1 MSAEVFFEFI
11 GILLTIYPLPPFS
24 SLYTQP
30 LMSIIFGN
38 LTESFVQFGTAVDN
52 LHKGSGTLQAVNDA
66 AVKFRHDAAVDAAFL
81 CYLGLGILA
90 ATFIYMFFWVYT
102 GEVGSKRL
110 REQYLR
116 AVLRQDIAYFD
127 NVGAGEVATR
137 IQTDTREWYLET
149 DNYCPIY

>member
-1 MSAEVFFEFI
+1 
-11 GILLTIYPLPPFS
+11 
-24 SLYTQP
+24 
-30 LMSIIFGN
+30 MSIIFGN

-52 LHKGSGTLQAVNDA
+52 LHKGNGTLQAVNDA

-137 IQTDTREWYLET
+137 IQTDTREW
-149 DNYCPIY
+149 